1 MRKKKSSDATPEKTA
16 SIQRAQRLAA
26 KGQPAQA
33 ITELRHLLD
42 HSANDGNVYN
52 AIGDLCLKYTS
63 SREAGEAF
71 HQAAGIFLQ
80 HGFDLKALAIYKKI
94 LKIDPDR
101 ADIYELLGDLN
112 VERGLTSNAVADYL
126 ASAKLYLKTGQTRKA
141 IGTYRKINTTNPSN
155 TSARLRVAE
164 LCLKEGLTD
173 EAVDA
178 YLQLA
183 RDSEQVHN
191 EEYAQVLYEQIL
203 KIAPNHG
210 EARRRF
216 IPAIIP
222 AIPPKEEPAMAPEPS
237 PVLPPTAEGDL
248 APAEEPGPAI
258 DHEAEPPPGPE
269 VEPGPDEAPAAVGDR
284 GAEGPD
290 LSTIDFLGG
299 LYSLLEAAPPA
310 VEPETAPSAL
320 EPPASE
326 EIPMEYHALEGDLTE
341 DEREDTSAPVE
352 IMESPATPPDQ
363 ELPEPLAEP
372 IPVSPA
378 QLEVEPASLELEE
391 VEVEVEELA
400 AETIAPA
407 PADEEGPSEE
417 WQTLDLVPVGEMA
430 VPAGEVALGD
440 GDVETHY
447 DLGVAY
453 KEMGLL
459 TEAME
464 EFRISARGPDRF
476 VDSCI
481 MTAAC
486 YKERNLNKSAIAC
499 LEHAL
504 ENPLCEGP
512 GVPFLKY
519 DLALLYMEEGLT
531 DKAARLYSTI
541 PSIRDAVE
549 RLSNLQQQAP
559 PTRAPQP
566 DEPPGPASPG
576 EPDQASSPD
585 KKQGPR
591 RVSFL

>member
-1 MRKKKSSDATPEKTA
+1 MPKKKSPNEPPEKTA

-33 ITELRHLLD
+33 ITELRRLLD
-42 HSANDGNVYN
+42 HSANDANVHN
-52 AIGDLCLKYTS
+52 AIGDLCLKFTS

-80 HGFDLKALAIYKKI
+80 HGFDLKAVAIYKKI

-101 ADIYELLGDLN
+101 ADIYELLGDLS

-126 ASAKLYLKTGQTRKA
+126 AGAKLYLKAGDTRKA
-141 IGTYRKINTTNPSN
+141 IGTYRKITTTNPSN

-183 RDSEQVHN
+183 RDSEQLHN
-191 EEYAQVLYEQIL
+191 EEYAQALYEQIL
-203 KIAPNHG
+203 KIVPAHP

-216 IPAIIP
+216 IPAI
-222 AIPPKEEPAMAPEPS
+222 PPKGEPAMAPEPS
-237 PVLPPTAEGDL
+237 PALPPTAEADL
-248 APAEEPGPAI
+248 APAGDSVHPVAHAVDRPPVPEDEP
-258 DHEAEPPPGPE
+258 EP
-269 VEPGPDEAPAAVGDR
+269 
-284 GAEGPD
+284 EGPD
-290 LSTIDFLGG
+290 LTTIDLLGG

-310 VEPETAPSAL
+310 VEPEAAPSVL
-320 EPPASE
+320 EPPAPE
-326 EIPMEYHALEGDLTE
+326 EIPMETHGLEWVPPEGGQ
-341 DEREDTSAPVE
+341 EDTAAPVE
-352 IMESPATPPDQ
+352 I
-363 ELPEPLAEP
+363 LEPVAEP
-372 IPVSPA
+372 IPVSPVQLAEEPA
-378 QLEVEPASLELEE
+378 QLE
-391 VEVEVEELA
+391 VEVEVEKVAVEA
-400 AETIAPA
+400 IAPA
-407 PADEEGPSEE
+407 TADEEAPSEE
-417 WQTLDLVPVGEMA
+417 WQTLELVPVGEVA
-430 VPAGEVALGD
+430 VPAGEVAEGD
-440 GDVETHY
+440 GDVETHF

-464 EFRISARGPDRF
+464 EFQLSARGPDRF
-476 VDSCI
+476 VDSCM

-486 YKERNLNKSAIAC
+486 YKERTLNKSAIAC
-499 LEHAL
+499 LERAL

-549 RLSNLQQQAP
+549 RLSNLQHQAS
-559 PTRAPQP
+559 PTSPAQP
-566 DEPPGPASPG
+566 SESPGPASAE
-576 EPDQASSPD
+576 EPDQTTTPGKKPD
-585 KKQGPR
+585 PR
-591 RVSFL
+591 RTSFM

>member
-1 MRKKKSSDATPEKTA
+1 MPKKKRSNEPPEKTA

-26 KGQPAQA
+26 RGQPAQA
-33 ITELRHLLD
+33 ITELRRLLD

-63 SREAGEAF
+63 SREGGEAF

-80 HGFDLKALAIYKKI
+80 HGFDLKAVAIYKKI

-101 ADIYELLGDLN
+101 AEIYELLGDLN

-126 ASAKLYLKTGQTRKA
+126 AGAKLYLKAGETRKA
-141 IGTYRKINTTNPSN
+141 IGTYRKINTTNPAN

-183 RDSEQVHN
+183 RDSEHLHN

-203 KIAPNHG
+203 KIAPNHV

-216 IPAIIP
+216 VP
-222 AIPPKEEPAMAPEPS
+222 AIPSEGKPATAPEPS
-237 PVLPPTAEGDL
+237 PALPSTVESNL
-248 APAEEPGPAI
+248 APAGEPGPAI

-290 LSTIDFLGG
+290 LTTIDLLGG

-310 VEPETAPSAL
+310 MNPDVAPSGL
-320 EPPASE
+320 EPPAPD

-341 DEREDTSAPVE
+341 EGQEDTSAPVE
-352 IMESPATPPDQ
+352 IMESPATTPDQ

-378 QLEVEPASLELEE
+378 QLEVEPASLEVEE
-391 VEVEVEELA
+391 VEVEVEEEA
-400 AETIAPA
+400 
-407 PADEEGPSEE
+407 PSEE
-417 WQTLDLVPVGEMA
+417 WQTLELVPVGEMA

-464 EFRISARGPDRF
+464 EFQLSARGPDRF

-486 YKERNLNKSAIAC
+486 YKERKLNKSAIAC
-499 LEHAL
+499 LQHAL

-559 PTRAPQP
+559 PTGPAQP
-566 DEPPGPASPG
+566 AESPGPASAG
-576 EPDQASSPD
+576 EPDQASTPG
-585 KKQGPR
+585 KKQDPR
-591 RVSFL
+591 RTSFM

>member
-1 MRKKKSSDATPEKTA
+1 
-16 SIQRAQRLAA
+16 LAV

-33 ITELRHLLD
+33 ITELRRLLD
-42 HSANDGNVYN
+42 HSVNDANVHN
-52 AIGDLCLKYTS
+52 AIGDLCLKFTS

-80 HGFDLKALAIYKKI
+80 HGFALKAVAIYKKI

-101 ADIYELLGDLN
+101 ADIYELLGDLS

-126 ASAKLYLKTGQTRKA
+126 AGAKLYLKAGHIRKA
-141 IGTYRKINTTNPSN
+141 IGAYRKITTTNPSN

-183 RDSEQVHN
+183 RDSEQLHN
-191 EEYAQVLYEQIL
+191 EEYAQALYEQIL
-203 KIAPNHG
+203 KVAPHHP
-210 EARRRF
+210 EARRRLVRDL
-216 IPAIIP
+216 PAKAKP
-222 AIPPKEEPAMAPEPS
+222 ATAPEPS
-237 PVLPPTAEGDL
+237 PVVPPAPEIAL
-248 APAEEPGPAI
+248 APAEDLGPPVS
-258 DHEAEPPPGPE
+258 HEAERPSVPE
-269 VEPGPDEAPAAVGDR
+269 VEPEP
-284 GAEGPD
+284 EGPD
-290 LSTIDFLGG
+290 LTTIDLLGG
-299 LYSLLEAAPPA
+299 RDSLPEAPPPAVNPEAAPAPLEVPA
-310 VEPETAPSAL
+310 PPALPMEALAPEGGLTEGGQEDTAPPEEVL
-320 EPPASE
+320 EPVAS
-326 EIPMEYHALEGDLTE
+326 
-341 DEREDTSAPVE
+341 TS
-352 IMESPATPPDQ
+352 DQ
-363 ELPEPLAEP
+363 EPQEPLVEP
-372 IPVSPA
+372 IPVSPV
-378 QLEVEPASLELEE
+378 QLEVEPVPLE
-391 VEVEVEELA
+391 VEVEVEEVV
-400 AETIAPA
+400 
-407 PADEEGPSEE
+407 DEEASSEE
-417 WQTLDLVPVGEMA
+417 WQTLELVPVGEVAM
-430 VPAGEVALGD
+430 PAGEVAEGD

-464 EFRISARGPDRF
+464 EFQLSARGPDRF

-486 YKERNLNKSAIAC
+486 YKERTLIKSAIAC
-499 LEHAL
+499 LERAL
-504 ENPLCEGP
+504 DNPLCEGP

-559 PTRAPQP
+559 AA
-566 DEPPGPASPG
+566 GPASAEEPDRASTPG
-576 EPDQASSPD
+576 E
-585 KKQGPR
+585 KQDPR
-591 RVSFL
+591 RTSFM